1 MESEEEGKEDVHSIL
16 DSPNGPSYWLRDS
29 LLHHTSAEAKTKAMR
44 ILFAT
49 DKVRIRS
56 RKEGSET
63 LYWVITKKEE
73 KQLVKCL
80 CGMRDLPGWH
90 TMNACIP
97 QGGHQWASEEQYG
110 RVRTS
115 DSDSEEIPHH
125 FEYVMQDKINQRE
138 EETIVTMEP
147 DNRMGGGNVVGSPTP
162 PPETQTQTGDATPEP
177 APVTTYYISPTPPL
191 TPHLTADQF
200 GRSVHSELSQWFSFA
215 IAILALTGCLMTIA
229 LMANKPVK
237 GI

>member
-1 MESEEEGKEDVHSIL
+1 ME
-16 DSPNGPSYWLRDS
+16 SPNGPSLWLRRS
-29 LLHHTSAEAKTKAMR
+29 LLHHASIQERKKAMR

-49 DKVRIRS
+49 ENVRIRS
-56 RKEGSET
+56 RKEGYET

-125 FEYVMQDKINQRE
+125 FEYVMQDKIKNQRE
-138 EETIVTMEP
+138 EETIMTMEP
-147 DNRMGGGNVVGSPTP
+147 DNLRGGGNVVGSPAP

-177 APVTTYYISPTPPL
+177 APTTTYYISPTPL
-191 TPHLTADQF
+191 TPHLTSDQF
-200 GRSVHSELSQWFSFA
+200 GRSVQSELSQWFSFA

-229 LMANKPVK
+229 LMANQPMK

>member
-1 MESEEEGKEDVHSIL
+1 MAKSIK
-16 DSPNGPSYWLRDS
+16 SMANIITIS
-29 LLHHTSAEAKTKAMR
+29 KIFTKFWKFFVF
-44 ILFAT
+44 L
-49 DKVRIRS
+49 
-56 RKEGSET
+56 
-63 LYWVITKKEE
+63 
-73 KQLVKCL
+73 
-80 CGMRDLPGWH
+80 
-90 TMNACIP
+90 
-97 QGGHQWASEEQYG
+97 
-110 RVRTS
+110 
-115 DSDSEEIPHH
+115 
-125 FEYVMQDKINQRE
+125 
-138 EETIVTMEP
+138 
-147 DNRMGGGNVVGSPTP
+147 VGSPTP